1 MRRNKVEVT
10 IDFITSIGNKITL
23 TLGAEAQARS
33 GHDIMAFDQYAA
45 HQYADKLMPVNDV
58 VDGLVKQY
66 GPVSKAVE
74 YLGVAYAALQATEL
88 FNLGAPGI
96 HFYTLN
102 RSPAT
107 RAIVSALIAGSAWRP
122 SFDLSNSNAPKVP
135 Y

>member
-1 MRRNKVEVT
+1 MRRFSEAIGGT
-10 IDFITSIGNKITL
+10 I
-23 TLGAEAQARS
+23 QP
-33 GHDIMAFDQYAA
+33 
-45 HQYADKLMPVNDV
+45 KLLREPELRKED
-58 VDGLVKQY
+58 
-66 GPVSKAVE
+66 PKAVE